1 MMKKIPV
8 IATIA
13 HAYRFVFQDFLAI
26 IRVMWVT
33 WALLLA
39 VMLLAR
45 GPMTAFNLAM
55 ASHDFSL
62 MQGQWTW
69 ITVFY
74 LATFVAMFIQ
84 MTGLTQ
90 LALGQKTGSPYFY
103 FSLAKPVWRLIGAT
117 LLVML
122 ALIAVAIAYAL
133 VAAALG
139 WLLRM
144 ALTAYASQ
152 IMGRAVTGILILI
165 AVAIAYGGFIYCAV
179 RFFFLLAP
187 VTLAEERIGLNRAW
201 TLTKANFWRC
211 FLIMLSILVPFC
223 AIEIAGLLALA
234 GPLPLL
240 PHGNSAVA
248 LAALR
253 EAQRGWQFSSAT
265 RMQHYWYLTYP
276 LAGILGAIFYGLSCA
291 AQAFAYRALTDGEA
305 SAPVAGD

>member
-1 MMKKIPV
+1 MKKIPV

-13 HAYRFVFQDFLAI
+13 HAYRFAFHDFIAI

-33 WALLLA
+33 WALFIA

-45 GPMTAFNLAM
+45 GPMMTFNLAM
-55 ASHDFSL
+55 ASHDFTL
-62 MQGQWTW
+62 MRGQWTW
-69 ITVFY
+69 MVVFY
-74 LATFVAMFIQ
+74 LATFIAIFIQ
-84 MTGLTQ
+84 TTGLTQ

-122 ALIAVAIAYAL
+122 ALIAVAIAYTL
-133 VAAALG
+133 VAAASG

-152 IMGRAVTGILILI
+152 IVGSAVTGILILI
-165 AVAIAYGGFIYCAV
+165 ALAIAYCGFIYCAV

-187 VTLAEERIGLNRAW
+187 VTLAEERISLNRAW
-201 TLTKANFWRC
+201 TLTKRNFWRC

-223 AIEIAGLLALA
+223 AIEIAGLFALA
-234 GPLPLL
+234 GPMPLL
-240 PHGNSAVA
+240 PHGNSAA
-248 LAALR
+248 AFAALR
-253 EAQRGWQFSSAT
+253 EAQRAWQFSST
-265 RMQHYWYLTYP
+265 MRMQHYWYLTYP
-276 LAGILGAIFYGLSCA
+276 LAGILGAIFYGLSCG
-291 AQAFAYRALTDGEA
+291 AQAFAYRALTQA